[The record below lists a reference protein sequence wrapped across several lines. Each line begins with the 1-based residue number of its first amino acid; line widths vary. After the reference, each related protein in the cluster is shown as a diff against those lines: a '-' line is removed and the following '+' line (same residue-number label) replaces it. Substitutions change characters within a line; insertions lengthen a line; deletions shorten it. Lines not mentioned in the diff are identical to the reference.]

1 MGSLPLP
8 EDALADVL
16 RRLSPRSLA
25 ASRCVCKA
33 WRDIIDGRSL
43 LLPDLLPHSVHGIFL
58 MYHDLDFPAFLSH
71 PSMEPEIF
79 DKLHFYHLHPDSYSR
94 SFTNILDHCNGLLL
108 YQDFWGAYVV
118 NPATQRRAQLPPEPR
133 FGGSFLSNVGHLL
146 FDPTESP
153 HYEVLLV
160 PADRWTEEVDREMR
174 QQLMDK
180 SEEWPASIWVLC
192 MFSSRTWQWE
202 ERAFVREGDDTM
214 MAFEE
219 IGDPLWRASSA
230 YWRGAFFVQCNDGSA
245 ILRISL
251 SNDKYRVIKLPQ
263 DIGDTENNKPCLGRS
278 KEGVCCATFDRW
290 ISGKLRVWILDE
302 SCGKMEWVL
311 KYRTDIEHNISR
323 VMSCRREMEGPW
335 TLHDANSAIYYG
347 EDVNNY
353 GNDTKT
359 SEHYGEDLNIDEDDN
374 NNSEDCA
381 DHVSNDEDDNNAL
394 LKSKFEWDS
403 DRDNIIDDEF
413 EVEQNISTHNTFLGF
428 HPFKDVV
435 FLNVS
440 LDRAV
445 AYHLDTCTIQDLGE
459 VRPRYYNGP
468 VASVISSFVYTPCL
482 IAEFPESK

>member
-245 ILRISL
+245 ILRQETMLAMMRMI
-251 SNDKYRVIKLPQ
+251 
-263 DIGDTENNKPCLGRS
+263 T
-278 KEGVCCATFDRW
+278 
-290 ISGKLRVWILDE
+290 
-302 SCGKMEWVL
+302 
-311 KYRTDIEHNISR
+311 
-323 VMSCRREMEGPW
+323 
-335 TLHDANSAIYYG
+335 
-347 EDVNNY
+347 
-353 GNDTKT
+353 
-359 SEHYGEDLNIDEDDN
+359 
-374 NNSEDCA
+374 
-381 DHVSNDEDDNNAL
+381 NAH